1 MTERREIVTNSPALT
16 DHVPRLRGLIQ
27 GQLLRLST
35 HHTVAIYLRQGS
47 LWVADFIDGQ
57 GALVDANT
65 WFRFNCGS
73 FTNSH
78 ALRRMALESAIPLSA
93 DLVERIEGL
102 HQVAAAN
109 RSSPWRRFVEA
120 ALAHV
125 PRRLPIISLTRRL
138 HKFAARAFGTVRLD
152 GQPEQD
158 TRT

>member
-1 MTERREIVTNSPALT
+1 MTERWEIATNSPALT
-16 DHVPRLRGLIQ
+16 DHAPRLRDSIQ

-35 HHTVAIYLRQGS
+35 HHTVAIYVRQGS

-73 FTNSH
+73 LANSH

-93 DLVERIEGL
+93 DLVERIERL
-102 HQVAAAN
+102 HHAAAPY

-120 ALAHV
+120 AVDHV
-125 PRRLPIISLTRRL
+125 PLWLSRTSLTRRL
-138 HKFAARAFGTVRLD
+138 HKFAARAAGTMRLER
-152 GQPEQD
+152 QREQD
-158 TRT
+158 TTT

>member
-1 MTERREIVTNSPALT
+1 MTEHAPV
-16 DHVPRLRGLIQ
+16 LRGSIQ
-27 GQLLRLST
+27 GQLLRLGR

-73 FTNSH
+73 VANPH

-102 HQVAAAN
+102 HHAAAAD
-109 RSSPWRRFVEA
+109 RSSPWHRSIVAAVAHLPQRLSRTTLARWLHRFFSA
-120 ALAHV
+120 G
-125 PRRLPIISLTRRL
+125 
-138 HKFAARAFGTVRLD
+138 ARSDQAGFR
-152 GQPEQD
+152 
-158 TRT
+158 